1 MNRTSVSVA
10 PLVMALFWGTI
21 ATSQSASAQSRVVWS
36 FNAMACEPAGAPISA
51 DLHDSLWGVVR
62 FKEGKTGNIAL
73 ICPISHELNAQLRS
87 LRLTYRDGDGHEG
100 PSVVSAAVRRVRRS
114 DGYVATLL
122 NGDVSSNDSNA
133 PNSGPTR
140 WATHQSGTSG
150 RVMNHAPDTL
160 NYYYYIQI
168 NLKRT
173 DPNVPL
179 AVMGV
184 HLIN

>member
-1 MNRTSVSVA
+1 MVA
-10 PLVMALFWGTI
+10 AALFLAI
-21 ATSQSASAQSRVVWS
+21 SASQPVLAQSSVVWS
-36 FNAMACEPAGAPISA
+36 FNAMACQPAGAPIAA
-51 DLHDSLWGVVR
+51 DLHDSLAGTVR

-73 ICPISHELNAQLRS
+73 ICPITHNVNTLLRS

-100 PSVVSAAVRRVRRS
+100 PSVVTAVIRRVRRS

-122 NGDVSSNDSNA
+122 NGDVSSNDSSA
-133 PNSGPTR
+133 PNSGPAG
-140 WATHQSGTSG
+140 WATHQSGTPG
-150 RVMNHAPDTL
+150 RVLSHSPDLL
-160 NYYYYIQI
+160 NYYYYVQI

-179 AVMGV
+179 AVMGA